1 MSKKDQIIEHFK
13 TAISSTVKSISG
25 NSKLEVSF
33 GTNDNLEDINKIK
46 LPEIEAN
53 QINFLKS
60 RAFADSASL
69 KIKYSNPNI
78 FNTFEPKGDIFKKLY
93 HTAERIR
100 YEKLGSKKFKGIE
113 RNIKN
118 FYLEKLNSLDKTNIV
133 NAFECYLMTNFFNL
147 DKKYFEKNFKKNQKN
162 FDKKIKEKI
171 IPLKTSHLTKKN
183 LML

>member
-69 KIKYSNPNI
+69 KIKA
-78 FNTFEPKGDIFKKLY
+78 L
-93 HTAERIR
+93 
-100 YEKLGSKKFKGIE
+100 
-113 RNIKN
+113 
-118 FYLEKLNSLDKTNIV
+118 
-133 NAFECYLMTNFFNL
+133 
-147 DKKYFEKNFKKNQKN
+147 
-162 FDKKIKEKI
+162 
-171 IPLKTSHLTKKN
+171 
-183 LML
+183 